1 MTQRMK
7 REFMIAKIVKRNKKT
22 IFQNYL
28 LCSSQLESNM
38 KSILPQERS
47 FNAIYS
53 IKPKG
58 RFNCLDQDVS
68 QSISNKRIEPRA
80 RNKLTKIQHI
90 IIRKENNEELTIK
103 NTFDNKT
110 NNDFINQNNQVV
122 SEDSCFHDSTTSIKA
137 AQDIHLSPNMET
149 STPVASSIN
158 LQSYDSIKNLKF
170 EDIQREMSESL
181 KVLDS
186 LSVDSLSQSSWD
198 SGLATPESF
207 DSNETYF
214 ECVIDAFGNQNNP
227 KHLDSEKHCNG
238 NTKIKLRPLSEY
250 ISDCENSHLLKNE
263 AITLNRLKSLSEGN
277 LNFKKNYEDCDTKK
291 REAKLWELKNEIVEL
306 DDDIGKEVLGK
317 KQLDTKDNALSSKYR
332 NTLVRAGKRQ
342 CSGSLQKIGSVL
354 GIQVVDEKEAKS
366 LRKIESMLGVNVITN
381 AKSDLKE
388 IKPKDEKKKFK
399 KDRIKFFNDKV
410 KEIKQK
416 RLRKLSEN
424 HKKSKPQDSK
434 LENQVTKNNTEIRTA
449 KVNANM
455 SYLRKNKINNTE
467 NQDLAKLHNVSAN
480 TKIESDKSTSK
491 NKIEKEIIKIH
502 EPDRTATDA
511 HQNQNSLL
519 NISEND
525 DSSTEDSKH
534 RDSSV
539 DERSLK
545 EHLLESLRI
554 ENFALN
560 ELLSQLH
567 ESNYYIGELSKA
579 LDNFEGSDGSA
590 KETETSEIYSEIF
603 EEELYKTIF
612 ETTELL
618 NNVAEIT
625 SSQKTE
631 IFKNL
636 EYLNELDLQVNTK
649 KAAIA
654 NVKSGAWKTNSL
666 NAPRSLIKFT
676 KEHGKHIIPKNSFV

>member
-1 MTQRMK
+1 MTRHMK
-7 REFMIAKIVKRNKKT
+7 REFIVAKIVKRNKKKT

-47 FNAIYS
+47 FKAIYS

-68 QSISNKRIEPRA
+68 QSISKGTEPGVQ
-80 RNKLTKIQHI
+80 NKLPKIQHN
-90 IIRKENNEELTIK
+90 IIRKENNEELTIS
-103 NTFDNKT
+103 NIYETKT
-110 NNDFINQNNQVV
+110 NSDFINQNNQVV
-122 SEDSCFHDSTTSIKA
+122 SEDRWFHGSTTLTKA
-137 AQDIHLSPNMET
+137 SQDIHLSPNMET
-149 STPVASSIN
+149 STPLASMIN
-158 LQSYDSIKNLKF
+158 LQSCDSIKNLKF

-214 ECVIDAFGNQNNP
+214 ECTIDVFGNHNNP
-227 KHLDSEKHCNG
+227 KHLGSERQCNG
-238 NTKIKLRPLSEY
+238 NTKIKVRPLSEY
-250 ISDCENSHLLKNE
+250 IGDCENSHLLKNE

-277 LNFKKNYEDCDTKK
+277 LNLKKKYEDCDTKNK
-291 REAKLWELKNEIVEL
+291 EAKLWELKNEIGDL
-306 DDDIGKEVLGK
+306 DGDIGKEVLVG
-317 KQLDTKDNALSSKYR
+317 KQLNTEENALSSKYR

-342 CSGSLQKIGSVL
+342 RSGSLQKIGSVL

-366 LRKIESMLGVNVITN
+366 IRKIESMLGVNVITN
-381 AKSDLKE
+381 EISDLKE

-399 KDRIKFFNDKV
+399 KDRIKFFNDKI

-416 RLRKLSEN
+416 RLRKLNEN

-434 LENQVTKNNTEIRTA
+434 LGNQVTKNNTETGTT
-449 KVNANM
+449 KVNANL
-455 SYLRKNKINNTE
+455 SYLRKNKFNNTE
-467 NQDLAKLHNVSAN
+467 NEDLAKLHNASAN
-480 TKIESDKSTSK
+480 TKLENDKSASK
-491 NKIEKEIIKIH
+491 NKIEEEIINIY
-502 EPDRTATDA
+502 EPDRIVTDA

-519 NISEND
+519 NISEAN
-525 DSSTEDSKH
+525 DSSTEDSKP
-534 RDSSV
+534 RDSSI

-567 ESNYYIGELSKA
+567 EFNYYIGELSKA
-579 LDNFEGSDGSA
+579 LDNVEDKNCGS
-590 KETETSEIYSEIF
+590 KESEISEIYSEIF

-649 KAAIA
+649 KAAIK
-654 NVKSGAWKTNSL
+654 NVKSGVWKTNSL

-676 KEHGKHIIPKNSFV
+676 KEHGKHIVPKNSFV